1 MTSTDADAELL
12 DFSSLTLSNPKVLL
26 LFHVPQSLLVG
37 LLSEWLDLRS
47 LGRLDTAV
55 SSKIYRPLFLNSLH
69 IMRSETVENIER
81 CEWSTCST
89 LGEWSGL
96 WWRWLSIRRIY
107 VESVS
112 LSDRNQINTIWSTAI
127 DNDELLVLPSL
138 RKVQFSSCSDDDLA
152 YLVRASPD
160 IQSLNFETSIMR
172 FLPQEGLLSK
182 ILSNRRNDPYVSDI
196 GLQIIAQAYQHSL
209 LFLSY
214 ERMVWCGYGPAS
226 ELSEDCVDYFVRSGN
241 ALVSL
246 CHQCSRLQ
254 EIKLS
259 GDALRTI
266 DLNELCPF
274 GHLFRELKFEGKD
287 DAYLRPSDQ
296 VISNL
301 LQKCANLTKLTYSGS
316 NPNESAD
323 PRLVLTTLHQSCPLL
338 EELDLSSIHAD
349 TLETTLPRLCQNLVY
364 VRKLVLSGCELTDA
378 NLHSIS
384 GMQLLNDLELLN
396 CEGLTNVGVSSLAK
410 LPLVKLVIEEIDYQD
425 GEVHVEPSVLT
436 EAALLSFADHGAI
449 ISQTL
454 ETFRLHVMLNYEQHH
469 LDPVHIAD
477 DQVAMAFAAC
487 HKLKILR
494 IFWGSKCEFG
504 VANGIVG
511 LKALVCNAPILYIN
525 TKHPGCQ
532 E

>member
-112 LSDRNQINTIWSTAI
+112 LYGKEHNTIWSNAI
-127 DNDELLVLPSL
+127 DNGELLVLPSL
-138 RKVQFSSCSDDDLA
+138 RMIKFSSCSDDDLA
-152 YLVRASPD
+152 YLVRTSPD
-160 IQSLNFETSIMR
+160 VQSITFETSTSR
-172 FLPQEGLLSK
+172 FFPLEGLPSEYLSD
-182 ILSNRRNDPYVSDI
+182 RRNEPYVSDV
-196 GLQIIAQAYQHSL
+196 GVQMIAQSYQHSL
-209 LFLSY
+209 HFLSY
-214 ERMVWCGYGPAS
+214 SRTVWCGYNVS
-226 ELSEDCVDYFVRSGN
+226 ELSEDCVDFFLRSGR

-254 EIKLS
+254 EVKLS
-259 GDALRTI
+259 GDTLRTI
-266 DLNELCPF
+266 DLNDLCPF
-274 GHLFRELKFEGKD
+274 AHLFCELKLTWMN

-301 LQKCANLTKLTYSGS
+301 LQKCGKLKKLTYSGS
-316 NPNESAD
+316 NPSESAD
-323 PRLVLTTLHQSCPLL
+323 PRLVLTALHQSCPLL
-338 EELDLSSIHAD
+338 EDLNLSSIHANMW
-349 TLETTLPRLCQNLVY
+349 ETTLPRLCQSLAY

>member
-152 YLVRASPD
+152 YLVRTSPD
-160 IQSLNFETSIMR
+160 VQSITFETSTSR
-172 FLPQEGLLSK
+172 FFPLEGLPSEYLSD
-182 ILSNRRNDPYVSDI
+182 RRNEPYVSDV
-196 GLQIIAQAYQHSL
+196 GVQMIAQSYQHSL
-209 LFLSY
+209 HFLSY
-214 ERMVWCGYGPAS
+214 SRTVWCGYNVS
-226 ELSEDCVDYFVRSGN
+226 ELSEDCVDFFLRSGR

-254 EIKLS
+254 EVKLS
-259 GDALRTI
+259 GDTLRTI
-266 DLNELCPF
+266 DLNDLCPF
-274 GHLFRELKFEGKD
+274 AHLFCELKLTWMN

-301 LQKCANLTKLTYSGS
+301 LQKCGKLKKLTYSGS
-316 NPNESAD
+316 NPSESAD
-323 PRLVLTTLHQSCPLL
+323 PRLVLTALHQSCPLL
-338 EELDLSSIHAD
+338 EDLNLSSIHANMW
-349 TLETTLPRLCQNLVY
+349 ETTLPRLCQSLAY

-396 CEGLTNVGVSSLAK
+396 CEGLTDIGVSSLAR
-410 LPLVKLVIEEIDYQD
+410 LPLVNLVIEEYDYQD
-425 GEVHVEPSVLT
+425 GEVHVAPSDLT
-436 EAALLSFADHGAI
+436 EAALMSFADHGAI

-454 ETFRLHVMLNYEQHH
+454 ETFRIHVMLNYEQHH